1 MVRQR
6 SVDAAMAEERPEKH
20 TIRGLWLELLQQIDR
35 PDLEV
40 PPPLYMTLSGALG
53 MDIELLSARGLVKKT
68 ETGAVH
74 PDHYHKFIAVESSP
88 TAVLALQKKFPG
100 LKILEVS
107 FVNLVRSSSPTAWP
121 TGEHKDLC
129 RARVINLD
137 LNAGLVATED
147 QGQVVFPLLT
157 VVRKLCQVHALP
169 PQLDW
174 HLLLTIDGRINWTE
188 EVGRAVQAFLAEN
201 FRREVEFA
209 DGSRGFLGKE
219 LYEQI
224 DAIRVQDCGLLDSDN
239 QQALL
244 MLLVPKKIVQL
255 VHDQGWRL
263 VTLRNLRYGGTA
275 DRAPM
280 VTWLLHFTWDPRA
293 TRTPDAV
300 YRDSLKT
307 VLNGAGRIAQDGSMT

>member
-1 MVRQR
+1 MAAQR
-6 SVDAAMAEERPEKH
+6 SVDAAMADERPEKH

-40 PPPLYMTLSGALG
+40 PPPLYLTLSGTLG
-53 MDIELLSARGLVKKT
+53 MDIELLSANGLVKKT

-88 TAVLALQKKFPG
+88 MAVLALVRKFPG

-137 LNAGLVATED
+137 LNAGLVAVED

-174 HLLLTIDGRINWTE
+174 HLLLTIDSRINWTE
-188 EVGRAVQAFLAEN
+188 EVGRAVQQFLAEN
-201 FRREVEFA
+201 FGREEEFA
-209 DGSRGFLGKE
+209 QASRALLGDE
-219 LYEQI
+219 LYE
-224 DAIRVQDCGLLDSDN
+224 RVASIGVPDCSRLESDR

-263 VTLRNLRYGGTA
+263 VTLRNLRYGGA
-275 DRAPM
+275 AGRAPM
-280 VTWLLHFTWDPRA
+280 VTWLFHFTWDPRA

-300 YRDSLKT
+300 YRDSLRS
-307 VLNGAGRIAQDGSMT
+307 VLTGAGRIAEDGSLT

>member
-1 MVRQR
+1 ME
-6 SVDAAMAEERPEKH
+6 EERPEKRA
-20 TIRGLWLELLQQIDR
+20 IRGLWLELLQQIDH
-35 PDLEV
+35 PNLEV
-40 PPPLYMTLSGALG
+40 PPPLYLTLSGALG
-53 MDIELLSARGLVKKT
+53 MDIEFLAARGLVKKT

-74 PDHYHKFIAVESSP
+74 QDHYHKFIAVESSP
-88 TAVLALQKKFPG
+88 TAVLALQRKFPG

-107 FVNLVRSSSPTAWP
+107 FINLVRSASPTAWP

-137 LNAGLVATED
+137 VNAGLVAVED

-169 PQLDW
+169 SQLDW

-188 EVGRAVQAFLAEN
+188 SVGRAVQAFLAEN
-201 FRREVEFA
+201 FRREAEFA
-209 DGSRGFLGKE
+209 RAARELLGQG
-219 LYEQI
+219 LYEQVN
-224 DAIRVQDCGLLDSDN
+224 ANAVRDCGLLSAGE
-239 QQALL
+239 QQAIL

-263 VTLRNLRYGGTA
+263 VTLKNLRYGGTA
-275 DRAPM
+275 NRAAM
-280 VTWLLHFTWDPRA
+280 VTWMLHFTWDPRA

-300 YRDSLKT
+300 YRDSLKS
-307 VLNGAGRIAQDGSMT
+307 VLSGAGNISEDGTMT